1 MKYKYLENIE
11 LTQALHTYLDTL
23 EGAGTILECE
33 EIPVKDSLGYITS
46 EAVFANISSPHYNA
60 CAMDGIAV
68 IAKSTFGAT
77 ETTPVVLT
85 EDKDFI
91 RVDTGDPLPDR
102 FDAVVMIED
111 VIENDAGTIK
121 LISSAVPWQHVRQIG
136 EDICASEMI
145 VPSNTAITPAII
157 GAMLAGGVLKVKV
170 RKKPV
175 VGLIPTGD
183 EIVPPT
189 ANPKKGDI
197 IEFNSSIFSAMLTQ
211 WGAKS
216 KIYDI
221 VPDKLELIKDSVV
234 KASKECDLVIINAGS
249 SAGTE
254 DYSSKAIEAIG
265 RVITHGI
272 AIRPG
277 KPTILGVV
285 NGKPVIGVP
294 GYPVSGII
302 VLENIVRPVLERMVN
317 HKQPEGKKVKAVL
330 TRKIVS
336 SLKYEEFIRMKL
348 GFVDGRF
355 NATPLNR
362 GAGVVT
368 SFAKADGLM
377 RVPINSEGIEAGET
391 VEINLLRSEEEIRNT
406 LSIIG
411 SHDPLID
418 VIEDQMRKRY
428 QGEYISSAHV
438 GSMGGIMAIKRG
450 EAHIAGIHLLD
461 EATGEYNKSYIEK
474 YLGNEKVLVIRCVM
488 RQQGLMVAPGNP
500 KNIKSIAD
508 LKREGVRYVNRQK
521 GAGTRILLDYLLKQ
535 EGIEPADIYGY
546 DREEY
551 THMSVATLVASGSA
565 DAGMGIYSA
574 AKTYGLDFKPICEE
588 QYDFIMLERFQQLD
602 IVKHFIEILKSNAFK
617 TELMH
622 MGGYNSDK
630 SGEIIRGD

>member
-11 LTQALHTYLDTL
+11 LEQAIRIYLEDL
-23 EGAGTILECE
+23 EKTWTELGSE

-68 IAKSTFGAT
+68 FAKSTFGAT
-77 ETTPVVLT
+77 ETTPVILT
-85 EDKDFI
+85 EGRDFV

-111 VIENDAGTIK
+111 VIENDSNTIK
-121 LISSAVPWQHVRQIG
+121 LMSSAVPWQHVRQIG

-145 VPSNTAITPAII
+145 VPSNTVITPAII

-183 EIVPPT
+183 EIVPPVE
-189 ANPKKGDI
+189 NPKRGDI
-197 IEFNSSIFSAMLTQ
+197 IEFNSSIFSAMLAQ
-211 WGAKS
+211 WGAES
-216 KIYDI
+216 NIYDI
-221 VPDKLELIKDSVV
+221 VPDRLDLIKDAIE
-234 KASKECDLVIINAGS
+234 KASGECDLVIINAGS

-254 DYSSKAIEAIG
+254 DYSSKAIEDVG
-265 RVITHGI
+265 RVIAHGI

-285 NGKPVIGVP
+285 NGKPAIGVP

-302 VLENIVRPVLERMVN
+302 VLENIVRPVLERMVRR
-317 HKQPEGKKVKAVL
+317 KQPEVRKVNAVL

-336 SLKYEEFIRMKL
+336 SLKYEEFVRMKL

-368 SFAKADGLM
+368 SFAKADGLLRIPM
-377 RVPINSEGIEAGET
+377 NSEGIEAGET
-391 VEINLLRSEEEIRNT
+391 VEINLLRNEEEIRNT

-418 VIEDQMRKRY
+418 VVEDQMRKRY
-428 QGEYISSAHV
+428 PGEYVSSAHV

-450 EAHIAGIHLLD
+450 ETHLAGIHLLD
-461 EATGEYNKSYIEK
+461 ESTGEYNKSYIEK
-474 YLGNEKVLVIRCVM
+474 YLGNEEVLVIRCVM

-500 KNIKSIAD
+500 LNIKGIPD
-508 LKREGVRYVNRQK
+508 LKRDGIRYVNRQK
-521 GAGTRILLDYLLKQ
+521 GAGTRILLDYLLKK
-535 EGIEPADIYGY
+535 EGIDPASIYGY

-551 THMSVATLVASGSA
+551 THMSVATLIASGSA
-565 DAGMGIYSA
+565 DCGMGIYSA
-574 AKTYGLDFKPICEE
+574 AKTYGLDFVPICEE
-588 QYDFIMLERFQQLD
+588 QYDFIMLERYEQLD
-602 IVKHFIEILKSNAFK
+602 IVKHFIDILKSNAFK
-617 TELMH
+617 TELMR
-622 MGGYNSDK
+622 MGGYNSEK
-630 SGEIIRGD
+630 SGEIIRGY